1 MQNVKNESAK
11 LILSV
16 LALPDDD
23 IVVVVHQ
30 SSAAKGGL
38 TYAAKHEVFTSFI
51 GKNKAMVP
59 IVLAGWQLA
68 RSLRAMSR
76 QTYIVGR
83 TLLSDEF
90 RQCGKRAAR
99 FRITRASRMVNIDI
113 AHASRPTKNIII
125 CDVL

>member
-1 MQNVKNESAK
+1 MQNEKNESAK
-11 LILSV
+11 LLLSV
-16 LALPDDD
+16 LALTDDD

-30 SSAAKGGL
+30 NGTVKGSL
-38 TYAAKHEVFTSFI
+38 TYAAKHEVFTSFV
-51 GKNKAMVP
+51 GKNKSVAP

-68 RSLRAMSR
+68 RGLRAMSR

-99 FRITRASRMVNIDI
+99 FRITRASRMVKLDI
-113 AHASRPTKNIII
+113 AHASRPTKNITI

>member
-11 LILSV
+11 LLLSV

-30 SSAAKGGL
+30 SSAVKGGL

-51 GKNKAMVP
+51 GNNKDMVQ

-83 TLLSDEF
+83 NLLSDEF